1 MVAQMAVDLK
11 LSRADLAVQETQSD
25 LGALFRFEDTQTG
38 FEALVS
44 LATLLQCLCVSRNA
58 CLVPELPVEWKNVAL
73 PEGIEAMSADCGTT
87 VEKDGSK
94 I

>member
-1 MVAQMAVDLK
+1 MGAQMAVDLK

-44 LATLLQCLCVSRNA
+44 LATLLL
-58 CLVPELPVEWKNVAL
+58 
-73 PEGIEAMSADCGTT
+73 
-87 VEKDGSK
+87 
-94 I
+94 